1 MCCFNASGSN
11 SHNPCNSTQ
20 SNATDACHNVKLS
33 HVLSECTRV
42 PRRPH
47 HKSPIAS
54 ILVTDLLIL
63 LKVDHFYDLSICY
76 FPEIFFGCKDN
87 PIILP
92 SRWAPHLAQPN
103 HQAFAV
109 SIGLKEA
116 SDLENLK
123 VWHKFDFPSG
133 VYQRCQV
140 QSAGLFEGYAAN
152 KSQNILNH
160 KHFHC
165 MGWSKKLYLWFV
177 FGKHWTVC
185 AMQALS
191 AASPSKSPINT
202 LKKCIQAV

>member
-1 MCCFNASGSN
+1 MHVTHLVGAHPWPKTSLLYKSYHLHFGDWSPQRGPFLWSEYLLLSGEF
-11 SHNPCNSTQ
+11 C
-20 SNATDACHNVKLS
+20 
-33 HVLSECTRV
+33 
-42 PRRPH
+42 
-47 HKSPIAS
+47 
-54 ILVTDLLIL
+54 
-63 LKVDHFYDLSICY
+63 
-76 FPEIFFGCKDN
+76 GCKDN

-92 SRWAPHLAQPN
+92 SRWALHLAQPN

-185 AMQALS
+185 AMRALS
-191 AASPSKSPINT
+191 AASPSNSPINT
-202 LKKCIQAV
+202 LKKCIQAD